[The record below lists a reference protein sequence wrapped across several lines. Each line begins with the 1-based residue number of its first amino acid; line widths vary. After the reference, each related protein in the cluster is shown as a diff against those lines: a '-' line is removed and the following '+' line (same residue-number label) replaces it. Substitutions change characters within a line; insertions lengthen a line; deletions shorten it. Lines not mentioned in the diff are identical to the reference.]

1 MKMEALPLDHKRV
14 TLFAGHYG
22 SGKTNIALNYARWLR
37 RQDLPVTIADLDI
50 VNPYFRTKDSEAA
63 LAEEGIGLIVSE
75 FANSNVDL
83 PAMPKEAYGL
93 VSDPTVN
100 AVLDIGGDDRGALA
114 LGRYTPTIK
123 AEGNYEM
130 LFVVNRS
137 RPLTRTVA
145 DTLEVMGEIEEAC
158 QLPFTA
164 IVNNTNLGLQTT
176 AQDVLASLDYAR
188 ALSETTGLPIKMTCA
203 AARLCPELT
212 GKVPNLFPLSIQK
225 LYYMINSEV
234 SNGETDL

>member
-1 MKMEALPLDHKRV
+1 MEALPLDYKRV

-37 RQDLPVTIADLDI
+37 RKGLPVTIADLDI

-83 PAMPKEAYGL
+83 PAMPKEVYAL
-93 VSDPTVN
+93 VNDPTIH

-114 LGRYTPTIK
+114 LGRYTPAIK
-123 AEGNYEM
+123 AEGDYEM

-137 RPLTRTVA
+137 RPLTRTVE
-145 DTLEVMGEIEEAC
+145 DTLEVLGEIEEAC
-158 QLPFTA
+158 HLPFTA
-164 IVNNTNLGLQTT
+164 IVNNTNLGQQTT
-176 AQDVLASLDYAR
+176 AQDVLRSLEYAEK
-188 ALSETTGLPIKMTCA
+188 LSQATQLPIKMTCA
-203 AARLCPELT
+203 AEHLSGELA
-212 GKVPNLFPLSIQK
+212 GLVPNLFPLSIQK

-234 SNGETDL
+234 SNGETDI